1 MIKSLDHIDNCVVGF
16 FFLGQL
22 FRKGLIYFCWGSK
35 KVSNLKLEQ
44 NALLQEISLLIEYH
58 QTLLIDAHSLISL
71 QYWDKIHSK
80 VNNYSGN
87 LSQRKLR
94 KFA

>member
-1 MIKSLDHIDNCVVGF
+1 MHSLLLSMLLTRELHMTKSLDHIDNCIVG

-35 KVSNLKLEQ
+35 KLSNLKLEQ

-71 QYWDKIHSK
+71 HY
-80 VNNYSGN
+80 
-87 LSQRKLR
+87 
-94 KFA
+94 

>member
-1 MIKSLDHIDNCVVGF
+1 MTKSLDHIDNCVIGF

-71 QYWDKIHSK
+71 QY
-80 VNNYSGN
+80 
-87 LSQRKLR
+87 
-94 KFA
+94 

>member
-1 MIKSLDHIDNCVVGF
+1 MTKSLDHIDNCVVGF

-58 QTLLIDAHSLISL
+58 QTLLIDALNFSTVLRQNS
-71 QYWDKIHSK
+71 QQGK
-80 VNNYSGN
+80 NYSGN
-87 LSQRKLR
+87 LSQ
-94 KFA
+94 